1 MAQALVTI
9 ESGATWKE
17 VAADRQ
23 KHRDA
28 SIAAVQ
34 PSVPDPPID
43 LPLDVSDMARQ
54 LLSYEEVK
62 ITETP
67 PEKILS
73 RLASRSISATEVITA
88 FLRRAGLAQK
98 LVFEIPYSEFP
109 YSQLTSQLRLTA

>member
-9 ESGATWKE
+9 ESGATWEE
-17 VAADRQ
+17 VATDRQ

-34 PSVPDPPID
+34 PSLPDPPAD
-43 LPLDVSDMARQ
+43 LPLNVSGIPRQ
-54 LLSYEEVK
+54 LLSNDEVK

-67 PEKILS
+67 PEKLLS
-73 RLASRSISATEVITA
+73 LLANRSVSAKSVTTA

-98 LVFEIPYSEFP
+98 LVLHVYIQPFSYSRLIP
-109 YSQLTSQLRLTA
+109 